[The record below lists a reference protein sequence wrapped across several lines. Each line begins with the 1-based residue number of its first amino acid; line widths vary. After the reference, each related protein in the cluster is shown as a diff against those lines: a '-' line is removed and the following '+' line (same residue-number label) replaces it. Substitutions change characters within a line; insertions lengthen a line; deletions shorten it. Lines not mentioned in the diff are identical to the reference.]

1 MKSDFLRIIF
11 DIIVLIILA
20 VLIFYVIMV
29 FIGVAMGNEFK
40 YIGYL
45 NSIAYAINN
54 PSNSGNGGNGVNG
67 EVFINDYDYNYVF
80 VLTNNNGW
88 YLQLYHCLPP
98 NQVVGLFS
106 VKIAYWNVST
116 TDNGN
121 TIIFAPALA
130 YCKLVKQVSLNSNI
144 NQININIQGLNDN
157 AGLLAYSTNSESLG
171 GLQIFVNII
180 DHFFPESS
188 SFFLTIVND
197 TTITCNDNN
206 NGCTFT
212 STIDENGNTYQESG
226 NIYCDPN
233 PNDNSNNNNLPYNS
247 SDCVELSGFPEN
259 PQIQL
264 SNLEGE
270 IVSSETFTSIIQ
282 DFQINFPLLY
292 FAGSL
297 PPTVM
302 DIEVNSNGNT
312 ANISIYIGE
321 TVST

>member
-1 MKSDFLRIIF
+1 MRGDFLRIIF
-11 DIIVLIILA
+11 DIIVLIVLV
-20 VLIFYVIMV
+20 VLIYFIIVT
-29 FIGVAMGNEFK
+29 FIGVAMGNDAK

-45 NSIAYAINN
+45 NSIANDINN
-54 PSNSGNGGNGVNG
+54 GGNG
-67 EVFINDYDYNYVF
+67 EVFINNYDYNYVF

-98 NQVVGLFS
+98 NQVVGLLS
-106 VKIAYWNVST
+106 VKVVYWNVST

-121 TIIFAPALA
+121 TIIFAPALVF
-130 YCKLVKQVSLNSNI
+130 CKLVKQISLNSNI

-180 DHFFPESS
+180 DYFFPESS

-197 TTITCNDNN
+197 TTITCND

-233 PNDNSNNNNLPYNS
+233 PNSNNNNLPYNPS
-247 SDCVELSGFPEN
+247 VCVELSGFPEN

-282 DFQINFPLLY
+282 YFQINFPLLY

-312 ANISIYIGE
+312 ANINIYIGE

>member
-1 MKSDFLRIIF
+1 MRGDFLRIIF
-11 DIIVLIILA
+11 DIIVLIVLV
-20 VLIFYVIMV
+20 VLIYFIIVT
-29 FIGVAMGNEFK
+29 FIGVAMGNDAK

-45 NSIAYAINN
+45 NSIANDINN
-54 PSNSGNGGNGVNG
+54 GGNG
-67 EVFINDYDYNYVF
+67 EVFINNYDYNYVF

-88 YLQLYHCLPP
+88 YLQLYHCFPP
-98 NQVVGLFS
+98 NQVVGLLS
-106 VKIAYWNVST
+106 VKVVYWNVST

-121 TIIFAPALA
+121 TIIFAPALVF
-130 YCKLVKQVSLNSNI
+130 CKLVKQISLNSNI

-157 AGLLAYSTNSESLG
+157 AGLLAYSTNNKNLG

-180 DHFFPESS
+180 DYFFPESS

-197 TTITCNDNN
+197 TTITCNDN
-206 NGCTFT
+206 GCTFT

-226 NIYCDPN
+226 SISCAPSSNI
-233 PNDNSNNNNLPYNS
+233 NSNNNNLPYNPS
-247 SDCVELSGFPEN
+247 VCVELSGFPEN

-270 IVSSETFTSIIQ
+270 IVSSETFTYIIQ
-282 DFQINFPLLY
+282 YFQINFPLLY

-312 ANISIYIGE
+312 ANINIYIGE

>member
-1 MKSDFLRIIF
+1 MRGDFLRIIF
-11 DIIVLIILA
+11 DIIVLIVLA
-20 VLIFYVIMV
+20 VLIFYIIMA

-54 PSNSGNGGNGVNG
+54 PSNSGNGGNGING
-67 EVFINDYDYNYVF
+67 EVFINNYDYNYVF
-80 VLTNNNGW
+80 VLTNNSGW

-98 NQVVGLFS
+98 NQVAGLLS
-106 VKIAYWNVST
+106 VKVVYWNVST
-116 TDNGN
+116 TDKGD
-121 TIIFAPALA
+121 TVIFAPALVF
-130 YCKLVKQVSLNSNI
+130 CKLVKQISLNSNI

-157 AGLLAYSTNSESLG
+157 AGLLAYSNNENLG
-171 GLQIFVNII
+171 SLQIFVNII

-197 TTITCNDNN
+197 TTITCNDN
-206 NGCTFT
+206 GCTFT
-212 STIDENGNTYQESG
+212 SSSTGESVDISCAPYP
-226 NIYCDPN
+226 NI
-233 PNDNSNNNNLPYNS
+233 NSNNNNLPYNP
-247 SDCVELSGFPEN
+247 SDCVELSGFPQN
-259 PQIQL
+259 PQVQL

-270 IVSSETFTSIIQ
+270 FVSSETFSNL
-282 DFQINFPLLY
+282 FQMNFPLLY

-312 ANISIYIGE
+312 ANINIYIGE

>member
-1 MKSDFLRIIF
+1 MRGDFLRIIF

-20 VLIFYVIMV
+20 VLIFYIIMT
-29 FIGVAMGNEFK
+29 FIGLAYGNELK

-45 NSIAYAINN
+45 NSIADAIND
-54 PSNSGNGGNGVNG
+54 GGKG
-67 EVFINDYDYNYVF
+67 EVFINNYDYNYVF

-98 NQVVGLFS
+98 NQVVGLLS
-106 VKIAYWNVST
+106 VKIVYWNVST

-130 YCKLVKQVSLNSNI
+130 FCKLVKQISLYNI

-157 AGLLAYSTNSESLG
+157 AGLLAYSNNNKFDKLLINIPIINSFILDSSLA
-171 GLQIFVNII
+171 II
-180 DHFFPESS
+180 
-188 SFFLTIVND
+188 ND
-197 TTITCNDNN
+197 TTINCDS

-212 STIDENGNTYQESG
+212 SSSTGESG
-226 NIYCDPN
+226 DISCAPSSN
-233 PNDNSNNNNLPYNS
+233 PNNNNLPYNP
-247 SDCVELSGFPEN
+247 SDCVELSGFPQN

-270 IVSSETFTSIIQ
+270 FVSSETFTSIIQ
-282 DFQINFPLLY
+282 YFQMKFPLLY

-302 DIEVNSNGNT
+302 DIEVNSNGGT
-312 ANISIYIGE
+312 ANINIYIGE

>member
-1 MKSDFLRIIF
+1 MRGDFLRIIF
-11 DIIVLIILA
+11 DIIVLIVLV
-20 VLIFYVIMV
+20 VLIYFIIVT
-29 FIGVAMGNEFK
+29 FIGVAMGNEAR

-45 NSIAYAINN
+45 NAIANDIN
-54 PSNSGNGGNGVNG
+54 NGGNGD
-67 EVFINDYDYNYVF
+67 VFINNYDYNYVF

-98 NQVVGLFS
+98 NQVVGLLS
-106 VKIAYWNVST
+106 VKVVYWNVST

-130 YCKLVKQVSLNSNI
+130 YCKLVKQIPLNNI

-157 AGLLAYSTNSESLG
+157 AGLLAYSTNNKNLG
-171 GLQIFVNII
+171 IFQIFVNII

-206 NGCTFT
+206 GCTFN
-212 STIDENGNTYQESG
+212 STINENGNTYKESG

-233 PNDNSNNNNLPYNS
+233 PNMNSNNNNNNNLPYNPS
-247 SDCVELSGFPEN
+247 ECVELSGFPQN
-259 PQIQL
+259 PGIQL

-270 IVSSETFTSIIQ
+270 IINSVTLGYLYSF
-282 DFQINFPLLY
+282 FQMNFPLLY

-302 DIEVNSNGNT
+302 DIKVNSNGGT
-312 ANISIYIGE
+312 ANINIYIGE